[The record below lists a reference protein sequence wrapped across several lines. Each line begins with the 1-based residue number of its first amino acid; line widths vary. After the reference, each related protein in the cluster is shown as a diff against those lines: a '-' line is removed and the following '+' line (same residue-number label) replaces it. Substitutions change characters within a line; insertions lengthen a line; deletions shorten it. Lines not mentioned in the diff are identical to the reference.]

1 MSPEQAG
8 VAAAI
13 ARLRGEMADDRAAMA
28 RRRADLDEALR
39 RLRLEPA
46 DAAALA
52 LEAWALHGWY
62 TALESLL
69 ERVARQLD
77 AEVPA
82 GERWHRELLAQ
93 ATVEVPGVRPAVLP
107 RTTRHALEELL
118 AMRHFLRHAYG
129 TDLDGRRLAA
139 QAERL
144 RDASP
149 AVEEALDSF
158 DQFLV
163 GALDAAQKGSR

>member
-8 VAAAI
+8 AATAL
-13 ARLRGEMADDRAAMA
+13 ARLRGEIADDRAAMS
-28 RRRADLDEALR
+28 RRARDLEEALR
-39 RLRLEPA
+39 RLAQTPDDL
-46 DAAALA
+46 AAIA

-77 AEVPA
+77 SELPA

-93 ATVEVPGVRPAVLP
+93 AIVDVPGLRPAVLP
-107 RTTRHALEELL
+107 RTLRADLDELL

-129 TDLDGRRLAA
+129 AELDAHRLAA
-139 QAERL
+139 QAVRL
-144 RDASP
+144 RTVAP
-149 AVEEALDSF
+149 AVEQALDAF
-158 DQFLV
+158 DAFLAS
-163 GALDAAQKGSR
+163 ALDAARE